1 MGNASGKWL
10 PLLLIMAAI
19 IASAVF
25 ALIGP
30 FAPGLSAQSAPIP
43 QIVELP
49 TPATVVESAHAFS
62 RDGFV
67 IHGTLALPATPAR
80 GMPIVVIV
88 AGSGPTD
95 RNANGPLVNTNAY
108 AMLAWA
114 LAGQGIA
121 SLRYDKRGI
130 GRSAAPRDADP
141 TRLTLDAYVA
151 DLQAAAE
158 TLATD
163 ARFSSVILLGH
174 SEGAGLAIQA
184 ANRGAPVSR
193 VIMVSPQGRKLRD
206 LVREQ
211 FARVTDS
218 ATVAR
223 IDTAFSRLLRGED
236 PGEVPPIARS
246 FLAPATANFL
256 RSFAAYDPPAEV
268 RRFPGQLLIVQGA
281 TDIQTTMEDARM
293 LAAAQPRATLVELP
307 GVNHVLKEVEST
319 DPQQQLAS
327 YRDPHM
333 PLAASVAT
341 TIVQWIKPPL
351 AHPGAAEFESQL
363 DSLRRRLAI
372 PGMSA
377 IVMAGD
383 EIVWEGALGVADI
396 ESRKPVTPTTQFHL
410 ASLTK
415 TFASTIVLQLV
426 EEGRVNLDDP
436 IGKYGLTLPG
446 SGVIRVRH
454 LLSHTSEGT
463 PGERFRYN
471 GNRFALLDQVIRR
484 ATGAS
489 FARRVMDRIV
499 TPLGLD
505 RTAPNPLD
513 PAAFAAS
520 GRDAT
525 AYIAGM
531 ATGYGVDAR
540 GRPVAVLYPASFSS
554 AAGLVSTARE
564 VARYSR
570 ALDSGRFLSEAMR
583 TLAYTPARGAG
594 NRTLPYGLGWFTSA
608 VSGHT
613 LVWHYGYW
621 TGNSSLIIKEPSR
634 GLTFV
639 ALTNSDQL
647 SARFN
652 LGAGDLMSSTIAQA
666 FVNAFVT
673 GPMGERK

>member
-130 GRSAAPRDADP
+130 GRSAAPKDADP

-341 TIVQWIKPPL
+341 TIVQWIKPPQ